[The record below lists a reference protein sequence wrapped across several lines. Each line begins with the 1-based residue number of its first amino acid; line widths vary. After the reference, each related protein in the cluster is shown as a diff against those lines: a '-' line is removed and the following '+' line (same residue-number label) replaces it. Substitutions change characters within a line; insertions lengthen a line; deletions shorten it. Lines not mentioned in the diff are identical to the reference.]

1 MSSHSIQD
9 LYKAVIMDH
18 YKNPKNKGLKTD
30 IGYHNVHLNNPSCG
44 DDMNVCIKIEDGI
57 IKDVRHDGHGCSI
70 CCSSAS
76 VMSETL
82 IGKTIS
88 EAQELINGFYTIV
101 KGEEINKSIEEGLN
115 EAIAYMG
122 VSQFPARIK
131 CATLS
136 WKAIEK
142 AILEVGEQSGK

>member
-1 MSSHSIQD
+1 MKGNIEQ
-9 LYKAVIMDH
+9 LYRSVIMDH
-18 YKNPKNKGLKTD
+18 YKNPKNKGLLNGED
-30 IGYHNVHLNNPSCG
+30 YHVVHFNNPSCG
-44 DDMNVCIKIEDGI
+44 DDINVEIKVEDNKVVDI
-57 IKDVRHDGHGCSI
+57 RHDGHGCSI

-82 IGKTIS
+82 KDKNLD
-88 EAQELINGFYTIV
+88 EANEIINEFYTMIT
-101 KGEEINKSIEEGLN
+101 GEPVNEEMEEKLG
-115 EAIAYMG
+115 EAIVYTG

-142 AILEVGEQSGK
+142 AILEVRDRDEKK

>member
-1 MSSHSIQD
+1 MD
-9 LYKAVIMDH
+9 LNALYRAVIMDN
-18 YKNPKNKGLKTD
+18 YKNPKNKGLVKTD
-30 IGYHNVHLNNPSCG
+30 KYHFVHLNNPSCG
-44 DDMNVCIKIEDGI
+44 DDMNVEIYIEDGI
-57 IKDVRHDGHGCSI
+57 VKEVHHDGHGCSI

-82 IGKTIS
+82 TGKTVS
-88 EAQELINGFYTIV
+88 EAKKLIAEFYELVMG
-101 KGEEINKSIEEGLN
+101 KEPEDEEALG

-122 VSQFPARIK
+122 VKDFPARIK

-142 AILEVGEQSGK
+142 AISEVESNGK

>member
-1 MSSHSIQD
+1 MDNHNIEQ
-9 LYKAVIMDH
+9 LYRAVIMDH
-18 YKNPKNKGLKTD
+18 YKNPKNKGLID
-30 IGYHNVHLNNPSCG
+30 DVAYHKVHLNNPSCG
-44 DDMNVCIKIEDGI
+44 DDMNVCIDVSNGI
-57 IKDVRHDGHGCSI
+57 IKDIRHDGHGCSI

-82 IGKTIS
+82 KGKNVS
-88 EAQELINGFYTIV
+88 DAKELINEFYEMI
-101 KGEEINKSIEEGLN
+101 KGKTPDEKMEEDLG
-115 EAIAYMG
+115 EAIAYTG

-142 AILEVGEQSGK
+142 AIEEVGDKDGE